1 MNQIQFHLQK
11 VKKKKEEE
19 DETGEIKTRG
29 KKEKKGKRKQ
39 KKRER
44 VQNKKVF
51 SLFLPSSSPI
61 SAASKAALTRC
72 EIAGPS

>member
-1 MNQIQFHLQK
+1 MKSKQEGK
-11 VKKKKEEE
+11 RKKKEK
-19 DETGEIKTRG
+19 G
-29 KKEKKGKRKQ
+29 KGKRKKKEKGKGK